1 MQHDNLLNV
10 LMDSA
15 ANYLCPTEGE
25 SSEEGKEAL
34 FTSISIFPRKILSD
48 LSSCWGGGGF
58 APFSVQ

>member
-1 MQHDNLLNV
+1 MRHDNLLNV

-34 FTSISIFPRKILSD
+34 FYQHLNFPEKDPIWSH
-48 LSSCWGGGGF
+48 
-58 APFSVQ
+58 